1 MSEFFDTQTLT
12 CPGCKKQFTSCEGPL
27 CSCEEDARDVLEE
40 MQRERER
47 EDDEQEFDDALKA
60 MAGEAI
66 TLVGI
71 ERLKEN

>member
-12 CPGCKKQFTSCEGPL
+12 CPGCKQKFTSCEGPL

-40 MQRERER
+40 MQR
-47 EDDEQEFDDALKA
+47 DEQEFDDALKA
-60 MAGEAI
+60 MAGREAM

-71 ERLKEN
+71 ERLKEP